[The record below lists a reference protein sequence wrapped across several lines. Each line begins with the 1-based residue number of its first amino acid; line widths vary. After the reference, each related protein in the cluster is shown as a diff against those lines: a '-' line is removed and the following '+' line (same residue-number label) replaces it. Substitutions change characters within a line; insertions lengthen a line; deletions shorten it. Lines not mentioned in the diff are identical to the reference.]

1 MLRVI
6 LTISLLIVT
15 GLAQANPPVGK
26 LIDYLRETPAW
37 IDGRI
42 RFKQGQELKKS
53 PKVALLEERDMHF
66 SFGEDF
72 LNLHPSHAL
81 KVKWGLFNIEV
92 KSISWSPTHGFKA
105 STDLPVDFFGYG
117 KDYAN
122 KKIAEELEKLYG
134 AKMKAASLKLSE
146 LKKAKKLT
154 ESSEV
159 VKAIGSI
166 FATGKT
172 PANPLPDFS
181 GEIGLNFQ
189 PRREEAL
196 MLGNT
201 RVGIKAGDRIRAGV
215 AFKVEKS
222 KFHPEGATLTSQR
235 GIDINEG
242 SEFKMNKRLVFNSLS
257 MNDAGTNLNMHLGAS
272 ETLVGIIALAQLVTQ
287 SAGLPPS
294 GGCNSCE
301 ELIMLDPFRIP
312 IEIKIR
318 EELKELV
325 DLHRAELLRA
335 GVTEMTLK
343 NFLDQE
349 SCQLNGLTCAR
360 ECQLKTD
367 RVSRET
373 CLRSCQGKLQ
383 LCSGK

>member
-1 MLRVI
+1 MLRLI
-6 LTISLLIVT
+6 LTISLLMMASSV
-15 GLAQANPPVGK
+15 LANPPVGK

-42 RFKQGQELKKS
+42 RFKQAQELKKS
-53 PKVALLEERDMHF
+53 PQVALLEERDMHF

-72 LNLHPSHAL
+72 LNLQPSHAL
-81 KVKWGLFNIEV
+81 KVKWGIFNIEV
-92 KSISWSPTHGFKA
+92 KNISWSPTTGFKA
-105 STDLPVDFFGYG
+105 TTDLPVDFFGYG

-134 AKMKAASLKLSE
+134 AKMKAASLKLTE
-146 LKKAKKLT
+146 LRKAKKLT
-154 ESSEV
+154 ESAEV
-159 VKAIGSI
+159 VKAIGSV

-172 PANPLPDFS
+172 SSTPLPDFS
-181 GEIGLNFQ
+181 GEIGLTFQ
-189 PRREEAL
+189 PNREEAL

-201 RVGIKAGDRIRAGV
+201 RIGIKAGDRIRA
-215 AFKVEKS
+215 AVEFNVDKNG
-222 KFHPEGATLTSQR
+222 FHPQAASLSSQR

-242 SEFKMNKRLVFNSLS
+242 NEFKMNKRIVFNHLSL
-257 MNDAGTNLNMHLGAS
+257 NDSGTNLNMHLGAS

-294 GGCNSCE
+294 GGCVSCE

-318 EELKELV
+318 QELKELIDV
-325 DLHRAELLRA
+325 HRPELLRA
-335 GVTEMTLK
+335 GVTETTIK
-343 NFLDQE
+343 SFLAQE
-349 SCQLNGLTCAR
+349 TCQLNGLICAR

-367 RVSRET
+367 RGSRDT
-373 CLRSCQGKLQ
+373 CLKSCQDKMK

>member
-1 MLRVI
+1 MLRLI
-6 LTISLLIVT
+6 LTISLLIVAT
-15 GLAQANPPVGK
+15 AAQANPPVGK

-53 PKVALLEERDMHF
+53 PQVALLEERDMHF

-72 LNLHPSHAL
+72 LNVYPAHAL

-92 KSISWSPTHGFKA
+92 KGISWSPKSGFKA
-105 STDLPVDFFGYG
+105 SAELPVDFFGYG
-117 KDYAN
+117 KDYAEE
-122 KKIAEELEKLYG
+122 KIAEELEKLYG

-146 LKKAKKLT
+146 LRKAKKLT
-154 ESSEV
+154 DSAEV

-172 PANPLPDFS
+172 STAPLPDFS

-189 PRREEAL
+189 PNKEEAL

-201 RVGIKAGDRIRAGV
+201 RIGIKAQDRIRAGV
-215 AFKVEKS
+215 EFNVDKS
-222 KFHPEGATLTSQR
+222 GFHPVGATLSSER

-242 SEFKMNKRLVFNSLS
+242 SEFKMNKRIVFNHLSLNES
-257 MNDAGTNLNMHLGAS
+257 GTNLNMHLGAS

-294 GGCNSCE
+294 GGCSSCE

-325 DLHRAELLRA
+325 EVHRAELLRT
-335 GVTEMTLK
+335 GVTETTLK
-343 NFLDQE
+343 NFLAQE
-349 SCQLNGLTCAR
+349 TCQLNGLICAR

-367 RVSRET
+367 KGSRDS
-373 CLRSCQGKLQ
+373 CLRSCQDKLRLCTGK
-383 LCSGK
+383 

>member
-6 LTISLLIVT
+6 LTISLLMLT
-15 GLAQANPPVGK
+15 SAGLANPPMVK
-26 LIDYLRETPAW
+26 LLDYFRETPAW
-37 IDGRI
+37 IDGKI
-42 RFKQGQELKKS
+42 RFKQSQELKKS

-72 LNLHPSHAL
+72 LNLHPAHAL
-81 KVKWGLFNIEV
+81 KVKRGLFNIEV
-92 KSISWSPTHGFKA
+92 NSISWSPKNGFKA

-134 AKMKAASLKLSE
+134 AKMKAASLKLAE
-146 LKKAKKLT
+146 LRKAKKLT
-154 ESSEV
+154 ESAEV
-159 VKAIGSI
+159 VKAIGSV
-166 FATGKT
+166 FASDKT
-172 PANPLPDFS
+172 STTPLPDFS
-181 GEIGLNFQ
+181 GEIGLTFQ
-189 PRREEAL
+189 PKRDEAL

-201 RVGIKAGDRIRAGV
+201 RIGIKAGDRIRAGV
-215 AFKVEKS
+215 EFNVDKNG
-222 KFHPEGATLTSQR
+222 FHPEGATLSSQR

-242 SEFKMNKRLVFNSLS
+242 SEFKMNKRLVFNHLS
-257 MNDAGTNLNMHLGAS
+257 MNDSGTNLNMHLGAS
-272 ETLVGIIALAQLVTQ
+272 ETIVGIIALAQLVSQ

-294 GGCNSCE
+294 GSCSSCE

-325 DLHRAELLRA
+325 DLHRVELLRA
-335 GVTEMTLK
+335 GVTEMTLN

-349 SCQLNGLTCAR
+349 TCQLNGLICAR

>member
-6 LTISLLIVT
+6 LTISLLMVT
-15 GLAQANPPVGK
+15 SVGRANAPVVK
-26 LIDYLRETPAW
+26 LLDYFRETPAW
-37 IDGRI
+37 IDGKI
-42 RFKQGQELKKS
+42 RFKQSQELKKS
-53 PKVALLEERDMHF
+53 PKVALLEERDLHF

-72 LNLHPSHAL
+72 LNLHPAHAL
-81 KVKWGLFNIEV
+81 KVKWGLFNITV
-92 KSISWSPTHGFKA
+92 NSISWSPKHGFRA

-134 AKMKAASLKLSE
+134 AKMKAASLKLAE
-146 LKKAKKLT
+146 LRKAKKLT
-154 ESSEV
+154 ESAEV
-159 VKAIGSI
+159 VKAIGSV

-172 PANPLPDFS
+172 SSTPLPDFS
-181 GEIGLNFQ
+181 GEIGLTFQ
-189 PRREEAL
+189 PNREEAL

-201 RVGIKAGDRIRAGV
+201 RIGIKAGDRIRA
-215 AFKVEKS
+215 AVEFNVDKNG
-222 KFHPEGATLTSQR
+222 FHPQAASLSSQR

-242 SEFKMNKRLVFNSLS
+242 SEFKMNKRIVFNHLS
-257 MNDAGTNLNMHLGAS
+257 INDSGTNLNMHLGAS
-272 ETLVGIIALAQLVTQ
+272 ETIVGIIALAQLVTQ

-294 GGCNSCE
+294 GGCVSCE

-325 DLHRAELLRA
+325 AIHRTELLRT
-335 GVTEMTLK
+335 GVTETTLN
-343 NFLDQE
+343 NFLAQE
-349 SCQLNGLTCAR
+349 TCQLNGLICAR

-367 RVSRET
+367 KGSRDS
-373 CLRSCQGKLQ
+373 CLRSCQDKLRLCTGK
-383 LCSGK
+383 